1 MAKQL
6 NDSTGVSLNIKWL
19 IQIVVVVAMSVWGYS
34 EITGRL
40 DGLEHNYDM
49 LKDKVDRT
57 NEAIEE
63 SANGHNA
70 WPMDVEQSTKIK
82 RLEEDLRRMEDYYLQ
97 IQINKTYGN

>member
-1 MAKQL
+1 MSKEL

-19 IQIVVVVAMSVWGYS
+19 IQIVAVVAAAVWGYS
-34 EITGRL
+34 EIDSRL
-40 DGLEHNYDM
+40 TNLEHDYEM
-49 LKDKVDRT
+49 AKEKLDRT

-82 RLEEDLRRMEDYYLQ
+82 KLEEDLRRMEDYYLQ
-97 IQINKTYGN
+97 TQINKK